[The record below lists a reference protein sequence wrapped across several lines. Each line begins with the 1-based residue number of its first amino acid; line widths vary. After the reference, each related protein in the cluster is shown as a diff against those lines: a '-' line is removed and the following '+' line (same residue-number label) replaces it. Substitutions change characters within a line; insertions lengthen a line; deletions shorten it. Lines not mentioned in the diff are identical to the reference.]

1 MTAAALTAERRVSP
15 TTPGYQKTGPYHVAW
30 TTHHELSFSDNL
42 MESNYQMSER
52 VERRVSGVSHDG
64 RTGSPDL

>member
-15 TTPGYQKTGPYHVAW
+15 TTPGCQKTGPYPVAW

-42 MESNYQMSER
+42 MESNYQGSEM
-52 VERRVSGVSHDG
+52 VECQASGVSHDD